1 MFLLL
6 ILSGVNES
14 KVQAEAG
21 VFPITTDVA
30 GIETKMAEYIEAH
43 QDTTAGLAYS
53 VFCGNED
60 LVTGYYGY
68 ADIENHLAVDDE
80 TVFEWGSASKIM
92 VWVSVMQLA
101 EQGRLDLD
109 ADIREY
115 LPKDFL
121 SNARYD
127 TAITMVNLMNHSAG
141 FQEDYVDL
149 FVKDCTDFTC
159 LEDALAAHKP
169 EQIFEPGAL
178 TAYSN
183 WSTALA
189 AFVVERVSGMSYVE
203 YVHQHIF
210 EPLGM
215 EHIAIAMDLSD
226 NDWVAAKRKEPGS
239 FFSHLLI
246 TIVEQ
251 MSLAIIT
258 VSG

>member
-92 VWVSVMQLA
+92 VWV
-101 EQGRLDLD
+101 
-109 ADIREY
+109 
-115 LPKDFL
+115 L
-121 SNARYD
+121 SL
-127 TAITMVNLMNHSAG
+127 I
-141 FQEDYVDL
+141 
-149 FVKDCTDFTC
+149 
-159 LEDALAAHKP
+159 
-169 EQIFEPGAL
+169 
-178 TAYSN
+178 
-183 WSTALA
+183 
-189 AFVVERVSGMSYVE
+189 
-203 YVHQHIF
+203 HI
-210 EPLGM
+210 
-215 EHIAIAMDLSD
+215 
-226 NDWVAAKRKEPGS
+226 
-239 FFSHLLI
+239 
-246 TIVEQ
+246 
-251 MSLAIIT
+251 
-258 VSG
+258 